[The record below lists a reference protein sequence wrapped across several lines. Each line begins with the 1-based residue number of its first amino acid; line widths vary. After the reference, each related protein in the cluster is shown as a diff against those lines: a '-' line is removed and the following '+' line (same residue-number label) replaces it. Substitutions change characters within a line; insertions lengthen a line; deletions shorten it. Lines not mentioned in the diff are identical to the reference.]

1 MQQFTR
7 VTLYKINFQIG
18 LFLVAGL
25 QGLQQVTRVTLY
37 KINFQIGF
45 FGCRVT
51 RIAVGYKGYIFR
63 QDFEQG
69 LFRLQGYM
77 GCSRLQ
83 G

>member
-1 MQQFTR
+1 M
-7 VTLYKINFQIG
+7 
-18 LFLVAGL
+18 
-25 QGLQQVTRVTLY
+25 VTRIAAGY
-37 KINFQIGF
+37 KGYTIKDKFPNVFI